1 MAATNHT
8 PGYQLNQWEEQD
20 PVLREDFNADNLKI
34 DEVLQTKTGL
44 HLGSYMGTTPYGEE
58 GTKHIELGFRAKF
71 VFVWTAKIGNA
82 NVLDDM
88 NETRAVAADG
98 FPYGELL
105 VIDDTGF
112 TVASLFEPRTN
123 IYCYPSMDREDTTY
137 YFAAFH

>member
-1 MAATNHT
+1 MAATNRT
-8 PGYQLNQWEEQD
+8 PHYQLNQWEGSD

-44 HLGSYMGTTPYGEE
+44 HLGSYTGTATTE
-58 GTKHIELGFRAKF
+58 GSQHIELGFRPKF
-71 VFVWTAKIGNA
+71 VFVWSVRTGDGNS
-82 NVLDDM
+82 LDNM
-88 NETRAVAADG
+88 NENRAVAADG

-112 TVASLFEPRTN
+112 TVGTVRHPTTKVN
-123 IYCYPSMDREDTTY
+123 YYPQMNSTGKTY